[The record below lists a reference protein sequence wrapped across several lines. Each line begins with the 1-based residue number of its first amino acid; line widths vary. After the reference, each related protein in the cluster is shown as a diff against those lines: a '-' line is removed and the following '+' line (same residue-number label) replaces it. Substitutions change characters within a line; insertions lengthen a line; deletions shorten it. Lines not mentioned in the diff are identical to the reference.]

1 MLCQYL
7 ISLLFFIVILIL
19 SLPYIKPFLAMLLL
33 IHKILHCLTPD
44 FPSVSFPAPS
54 PPSPL
59 DLVTWVFFFFL
70 APQTCKYLVSRDSAL
85 TQSVHLAVLGSSFM
99 SWGLRASLSSCF
111 HAYFIV
117 PGLWLCPTSLP

>member
-59 DLVTWVFFFFL
+59 HLVTWVFFFFGSSESSCQRQSEQTDKRKPKQRRIKL
-70 APQTCKYLVSRDSAL
+70 AITFYLRHWGPSTSYRQCREPHYILLL
-85 TQSVHLAVLGSSFM
+85 TQ
-99 SWGLRASLSSCF
+99 
-111 HAYFIV
+111 
-117 PGLWLCPTSLP
+117 